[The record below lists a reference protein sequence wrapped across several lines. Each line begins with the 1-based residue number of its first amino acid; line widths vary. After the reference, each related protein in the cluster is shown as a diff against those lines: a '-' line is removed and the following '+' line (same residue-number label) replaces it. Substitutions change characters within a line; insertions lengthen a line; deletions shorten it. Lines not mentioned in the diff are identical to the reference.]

1 MEMNEALIYLQ
12 EALGLSAKT
21 ETWPG
26 SARLPL
32 HLRAIEVR
40 AVDANGFSFLLASL
54 PTGVGLPE
62 AKRVYSQLALRA
74 ETPVVVSFPDAD
86 ARQRKALVAQGIPF
100 VCPGRQAFLPF
111 MGTACTERGGA
122 RFRNHATKMSPN
134 AQAAAIWG
142 AAQEPYRPHDL
153 CRALGIS
160 ASRASEAITELVD
173 RGLARRERRERRVVV
188 FPVAVDL
195 LLSEHM
201 AELSSPVSKVF
212 FARKTPQ
219 IDYLVDAGETALAA
233 RSMLAAPGMEQKAV
247 LRSAW
252 RQLSDLEVADGE
264 LPDNET
270 AMIQVWRYAPCLPA
284 PPVSTTFRLRY
295 LWRQSTMSEF
305 SSKSIAC
312 LERNIH
318 GKKRCRGSPRI
329 SAAYA
334 RSCRI
339 VCSYRRHGMRH
350 FARGGGAF
358 IQGDSRF

>member
-1 MEMNEALIYLQ
+1 MEMNEAITYLQ
-12 EALGLSAKT
+12 EALGLSAKAK
-21 ETWPG
+21 TWPG

-32 HLRAIEVR
+32 HLRSIEVR

-62 AKRVYSQLALRA
+62 AKRVYSQLALRGEA
-74 ETPVVVSFPDAD
+74 PVVVSFPDAD

-111 MGTACTERGGA
+111 MGAACTERSGA
-122 RFRNHATKMSPN
+122 RFYNRSTKMSPN

-142 AAQEPYRPHDL
+142 ASQESYHPDDL

-173 RGLARRERRERRVVV
+173 RGLARRERRVIV

-212 FARKTPQ
+212 FARKTPRV
-219 IDYLVDAGETALAA
+219 DGLADAGETALAV

-247 LRSAW
+247 LRSTW

-270 AMIQVWRYAPCLPA
+270 AMIQVWRYAPVFA
-284 PPVSTTFRLRY
+284 D
-295 LWRQSTMSEF
+295 
-305 SSKSIAC
+305 SSRIDDISLALSLAAIDDERIQ
-312 LERNIH
+312 LELDH
-318 GKKRCRGSPRI
+318 MFGKEYPWQE
-329 SAAYA
+329 AL
-334 RSCRI
+334 
-339 VCSYRRHGMRH
+339 
-350 FARGGGAF
+350 
-358 IQGDSRF
+358 

>member
-12 EALGLSAKT
+12 EALGLSAKAKI
-21 ETWPG
+21 WPG

-40 AVDANGFSFLLASL
+40 AVDASGFSFLLASL
-54 PTGVGLPE
+54 PTDVGLPE
-62 AKRVYSQLALRA
+62 AKRVYSQLSLRA

-142 AAQEPYRPHDL
+142 AAQEPYRPYDL

-201 AELSSPVSKVF
+201 AELSSPVSKAF
-212 FARKTPQ
+212 FVRKTPQ
-219 IDYLVDAGETALAA
+219 IDYLVDAGEMESLLLASSDDGETALAA

-247 LRSAW
+247 LRSTW

-270 AMIQVWRYAPCLPA
+270 ALIQVWRYAPVFA
-284 PPVSTTFRLRY
+284 D
-295 LWRQSTMSEF
+295 
-305 SSKSIAC
+305 SSRVDDISLALSLAAIDDERIQ
-312 LERNIH
+312 LEVDRMF
-318 GKKRCRGSPRI
+318 GKEYPWQE
-329 SAAYA
+329 AL
-334 RSCRI
+334 
-339 VCSYRRHGMRH
+339 
-350 FARGGGAF
+350 
-358 IQGDSRF
+358 

>member
-1 MEMNEALIYLQ
+1 MMEMNEALIYLQ
-12 EALGLSAKT
+12 EALGLSAKAK
-21 ETWPG
+21 TWPG
-26 SARLPL
+26 STRLPL
-32 HLRAIEVR
+32 HLRAVEVR

-86 ARQRKALVAQGIPF
+86 ARQRKALIAQGIPF

-122 RFRNHATKMSPN
+122 RFRNRATKMSPN

-142 AAQEPYRPHDL
+142 VAQEPYRPYDL

-219 IDYLVDAGETALAA
+219 IDCLVDAGETALAA

-270 AMIQVWRYAPCLPA
+270 AMVQVWRYAPVFA
-284 PPVSTTFRLRY
+284 G
-295 LWRQSTMSEF
+295 
-305 SSKSIAC
+305 SSRVDDISLALSLAAIDDERIQ
-312 LERNIH
+312 LEVDRMF
-318 GKKRCRGSPRI
+318 GKEYPWQE
-329 SAAYA
+329 AL
-334 RSCRI
+334 
-339 VCSYRRHGMRH
+339 
-350 FARGGGAF
+350 
-358 IQGDSRF
+358 

>member
-1 MEMNEALIYLQ
+1 
-12 EALGLSAKT
+12 
-21 ETWPG
+21 
-26 SARLPL
+26 
-32 HLRAIEVR
+32 
-40 AVDANGFSFLLASL
+40 
-54 PTGVGLPE
+54 
-62 AKRVYSQLALRA
+62 
-74 ETPVVVSFPDAD
+74 
-86 ARQRKALVAQGIPF
+86 
-100 VCPGRQAFLPF
+100 

-122 RFRNHATKMSPN
+122 WFRNHATKMSPN

-188 FPVAVDL
+188 LPVAVDL

-219 IDYLVDAGETALAA
+219 IDYLADAGETALAA

-270 AMIQVWRYAPCLPA
+270 AMIQVWRYAPVFA
-284 PPVSTTFRLRY
+284 D
-295 LWRQSTMSEF
+295 
-305 SSKSIAC
+305 SSRVDNISLALSLAAIDDERIQ
-312 LERNIH
+312 LEVDRVF
-318 GKKRCRGSPRI
+318 GKEYPWLE
-329 SAAYA
+329 AL
-334 RSCRI
+334 
-339 VCSYRRHGMRH
+339 
-350 FARGGGAF
+350 
-358 IQGDSRF
+358 

>member
-21 ETWPG
+21 KTWPG

-142 AAQEPYRPHDL
+142 AAQEPYRPYDL

-160 ASRASEAITELVD
+160 ASRASEAITELVE
-173 RGLARRERRERRVVV
+173 ARASRATCRRV
-188 FPVAVDL
+188 
-195 LLSEHM
+195 
-201 AELSSPVSKVF
+201 
-212 FARKTPQ
+212 
-219 IDYLVDAGETALAA
+219 
-233 RSMLAAPGMEQKAV
+233 
-247 LRSAW
+247 
-252 RQLSDLEVADGE
+252 
-264 LPDNET
+264 
-270 AMIQVWRYAPCLPA
+270 PC
-284 PPVSTTFRLRY
+284 
-295 LWRQSTMSEF
+295 
-305 SSKSIAC
+305 
-312 LERNIH
+312 
-318 GKKRCRGSPRI
+318 CR
-329 SAAYA
+329 
-334 RSCRI
+334 
-339 VCSYRRHGMRH
+339 
-350 FARGGGAF
+350 
-358 IQGDSRF
+358 

>member
-21 ETWPG
+21 KTWPG
-26 SARLPL
+26 FARLPL
-32 HLRAIEVR
+32 HLRTIEVR

-142 AAQEPYRPHDL
+142 AAQELYRPYDL

-270 AMIQVWRYAPCLPA
+270 AMIQVWRYAPVFA
-284 PPVSTTFRLRY
+284 D
-295 LWRQSTMSEF
+295 
-305 SSKSIAC
+305 SSCVDDISLALSLAAIDDERIQ
-312 LERNIH
+312 LEVDRMF
-318 GKKRCRGSPRI
+318 GKEYPWQE
-329 SAAYA
+329 AL
-334 RSCRI
+334 
-339 VCSYRRHGMRH
+339 
-350 FARGGGAF
+350 
-358 IQGDSRF
+358 

>member
-1 MEMNEALIYLQ
+1 M
-12 EALGLSAKT
+12 
-21 ETWPG
+21 
-26 SARLPL
+26 
-32 HLRAIEVR
+32 V
-40 AVDANGFSFLLASL
+40 AVSL
-54 PTGVGLPE
+54 
-62 AKRVYSQLALRA
+62 KN
-74 ETPVVVSFPDAD
+74 
-86 ARQRKALVAQGIPF
+86 PF

-111 MGTACTERGGA
+111 MGTACTERGSA

-142 AAQEPYRPHDL
+142 AAQEPYRPYDL

-173 RGLARRERRERRVVV
+173 RGLARRERRERRVFV

-270 AMIQVWRYAPCLPA
+270 AMIQVWRYAPVFA
-284 PPVSTTFRLRY
+284 D
-295 LWRQSTMSEF
+295 
-305 SSKSIAC
+305 SSRVDDISLALSLAAIDDERIQ
-312 LERNIH
+312 LEVDRMF
-318 GKKRCRGSPRI
+318 GKEYPWQE
-329 SAAYA
+329 AL
-334 RSCRI
+334 
-339 VCSYRRHGMRH
+339 
-350 FARGGGAF
+350 
-358 IQGDSRF
+358 